1 MTIKKVETSSSTE
14 DLGITKASN
23 QSGSRSDNSTKKMVL
38 KFAAQVEKAM
48 APKAMVVEPKKET
61 KKARVARERSET
73 VTKLQFQK

>member
-1 MTIKKVETSSSTE
+1 
-14 DLGITKASN
+14 
-23 QSGSRSDNSTKKMVL
+23 MVL
-38 KFAAQVEKAM
+38 KFAAQLEKAM

>member
-1 MTIKKVETSSSTE
+1 MTIKKVETSSSAE

-23 QSGSRSDNSTKKMVL
+23 QSISRSDNSTKKMVL
-38 KFAAQVEKAM
+38 KFAAQLEKAM